1 MTGKDDSSMAKHWQS
16 REIFILTHPNAD
28 TSSEA
33 YILLVKVLETLA
45 GTVKIDTKLPDA
57 ALKAAISLFVIDV
70 EHRDCNEL
78 ISPEIKQLAM
88 QHHVVL
94 FNAERGTVSEKTALF
109 GNVKGLLY
117 QDASPQTLFNGIT
130 SVLEGELWFCQHVV
144 ASAFSELLSAM
155 PKPIRE
161 SDIIVGHDEL
171 NQLTTREKSVIKL
184 IASGAKN
191 EDIADQLNIS
201 SHTVKTHIYS
211 AFKKTNSRNR
221 VELANWALR
230 HIPLVGATL

>member
-1 MTGKDDSSMAKHWQS
+1 
-16 REIFILTHPNAD
+16 
-28 TSSEA
+28 
-33 YILLVKVLETLA
+33 
-45 GTVKIDTKLPDA
+45 
-57 ALKAAISLFVIDV
+57 
-70 EHRDCNEL
+70 
-78 ISPEIKQLAM
+78 
-88 QHHVVL
+88 
-94 FNAERGTVSEKTALF
+94 
-109 GNVKGLLY
+109 
-117 QDASPQTLFNGIT
+117 
-130 SVLEGELWFCQHVV
+130 
-144 ASAFSELLSAM
+144 M